1 MTSLHVP
8 QPPLLTVPHSRLIGF
23 MIALAIAAT
32 VASIETL
39 VFHSQVT
46 ALGLLL
52 APYLGWNLGPDA
64 AAFRRP
70 TRTILEM
77 AGMATF
83 FGAIL
88 VAIFMMPT
96 PMTATSMV
104 DLVAGTLVFAVL
116 GLLIFGLPALFATS
130 ICAWAWYFAVLR
142 LSGGRR
148 TRVVGVGVGEST
160 VEPAG
165 GA

>member
-8 QPPLLTVPHSRLIGF
+8 QPPLPAVPHSRSIGF
-23 MIALAIAAT
+23 AVAFGIAAV
-32 VASIETL
+32 VALIETL

-77 AGMATF
+77 AGMATL

-88 VAIFMMPT
+88 VAIFMMLT
-96 PMTATSMV
+96 PMTATSLV
-104 DLVAGTLVFAVL
+104 DLVAGTVVFAVL
-116 GLLIFGLPALFATS
+116 GLVIFGLPALFATS
-130 ICAWAWYFAVLR
+130 ICAWVWYHAVLR
-142 LSGGRR
+142 LAAGHRAS
-148 TRVVGVGVGEST
+148 VVGAREST